1 MPQNRNRK
9 IERAHAVRYTDEV
22 VQGNTVRLVQAAPQ
36 TREEEYRRSRVREV
50 RERAMSM
57 NLSYVLFLTIA
68 AVAVVTICIYFLK
81 LQATSTQLQKKTV
94 SLQTNLKEIKI
105 ENDIVYNEI
114 LSGIDLEKVRE
125 TAVDEFGMDY
135 PSEDQFVYYD
145 AASSDYVKQYEE
157 IPE

>member
-1 MPQNRNRK
+1 MPNKDRE
-9 IERAHAVRYTDEV
+9 IETNSVVGYTDEV
-22 VQGNTVRLVQAAPQ
+22 VWGNTVRVVQSAPQ
-36 TREEEYRRSRVREV
+36 TKEDDYRRSQVEEV
-50 RERAMSM
+50 RERALSM
-57 NLSYVLFLTIA
+57 NLSYVLFLTVA

-94 SLQTNLKEIKI
+94 SLQTTLKDIKM

-114 LSGIDLEKVRE
+114 LSGIDLEQVRQ
-125 TAVDEFGMDY
+125 TAIDDYGMTY
-135 PSEDQFVYYD
+135 PSEKQYVGYS